1 MATNVQRATAL
12 LKALQDGPVSAANYD
27 RVMRAFALN
36 HRPDQ
41 DQATMTAEDQ
51 AELLLTVLG
60 GLVVQTVNGVELR
73 ELQERARLEL
83 RPFILLK
90 EKQT

>member
-1 MATNVQRATAL
+1 
-12 LKALQDGPVSAANYD
+12 
-27 RVMRAFALN
+27 
-36 HRPDQ
+36 
-41 DQATMTAEDQ
+41 MTAEDQ